1 MNAVY
6 PKAIARTLMLAI
18 GLAGSTTAA
27 CAQRAVPSSL
37 FGLRPSQSS
46 QQVVNYGDTKSTL
59 LRVLGSPTKTTRFY
73 YEIER
78 VWATVLHYGPNELYL
93 VGGKLESMALHDGR
107 WVIGPLGKPG
117 FRVGS
122 VPTKAAL
129 QAGSGVPLAF
139 GSFEVENKP
148 GTSRNLAY
156 HAISAGNFK
165 MPQGGVSD
173 DSYEILFDAQGR
185 VAHVFAD

>member
-1 MNAVY
+1 MKAVY
-6 PKAIARTLMLAI
+6 SKALARTLILAV
-18 GLAGSTTAA
+18 GLAGSATATY
-27 CAQRAVPSSL
+27 AQRAVPSSL

-46 QQVVNYGDTKSTL
+46 SQVVTYGAAKSTL
-59 LRVLGSPTKTTRFY
+59 LRVLGAPTKTTRFY
-73 YEIER
+73 YEIEK

-93 VGGKLESMALHDGR
+93 VDGRLASVALHDGR

-122 VPTKAAL
+122 VPSKAAL
-129 QAGSGVPLAF
+129 QAGPGAPLAF

-148 GTSRNLAY
+148 GNSRNLAY
-156 HAISAGNFK
+156 HAISTGNFK

-173 DSYEILFDAQGR
+173 DGYEILFDAQGR